1 MYCPGGI
8 VRTASI
14 LGPVPVSIPDLLWLL
29 LPIAAMAGW
38 FAAKR
43 SDARRPDAFWDYTK
57 IFHQGLNVLLSE
69 QQAKG
74 QDLFEDPSGTSR
86 DIADTHIAL
95 GNLYRRRGD
104 MERAVLLHQGV
115 IDKDELPGD
124 IREGAKFE
132 LARDYRS
139 AGLLDRSEQVL
150 RELLDSQY
158 RREDAYESLLQL
170 HEQEADWQQAISV
183 AIEFDRMTDRKL
195 GPRIAHYF
203 CELAVQARKRE
214 QQTDANE
221 LLRQAVRHHAEC
233 ARALMMQA
241 SMALESG
248 DFNRSL
254 ALYDRVESLRPELM
268 PEIIDTRFDALKA
281 AGDQQRLLGFVK
293 RIRDQRNAYSVIRR
307 TRQVIAELHS
317 DALADRFFKD
327 QILRRPS
334 LKGLR
339 DWAHDQ
345 VELSKPGERNKVQVI
360 CDLLDQVVED
370 KPLYRCNSCG
380 FQGNVMHW
388 RCPGCGR
395 WDSVSTI
402 IGVEGE

>member
-1 MYCPGGI
+1 M
-8 VRTASI
+8 
-14 LGPVPVSIPDLLWLL
+14 SIPDLLWLL
-29 LPIAAMAGW
+29 LPVAAMAGW

-43 SDARRPDAFWDYTK
+43 SDAKRPDAFWDYTK
-57 IFHQGLNVLLSE
+57 NFHQGLNVLLSE
-69 QQAKG
+69 QQDKTPE
-74 QDLFEDPSGTSR
+74 LFEAISGTSR
-86 DIADTHIAL
+86 DTADTHIAL
-95 GNLYRRRGD
+95 GNHYRRRGE

-115 IDKDELPGD
+115 IDKAELPAD
-124 IREGAKFE
+124 IRDTARVE

-150 RELLDSQY
+150 HELLESEY

-170 HEQEADWQQAISV
+170 HEQEADWQQAITV
-183 AIEFDRMTDRKL
+183 AIEFDRLSDRNI
-195 GPRIAHYF
+195 GPRIAHYY
-203 CELAVQARKRE
+203 CELAVQAEKLGEVTEAKDR
-214 QQTDANE
+214 
-221 LLRQAVRHHAEC
+221 LSQAVRHHPEC

-241 SMALESG
+241 S
-248 DFNRSL
+248 L
-254 ALYDRVESLRPELM
+254 ALAAGDYNQSLQLYDQVESLRPELM
-268 PEIIDTRFDALKA
+268 PEIIDTRFEAFKA
-281 AGDQQRLLGFVK
+281 AGDQERLLTFVK
-293 RIRDQRNAYSVIRR
+293 RIREQRNAYSVIRS
-307 TRQVIAELHS
+307 TRQVIAQLHS

-334 LKGLR
+334 LRGLR

-345 VELSKPGERNKVQVI
+345 VELSKPGERDKVRVI
-360 CDLLDQVVED
+360 CNLLDQVIED
-370 KPLYRCNSCG
+370 KPVYRCNSCG

>member
-1 MYCPGGI
+1 M
-8 VRTASI
+8 
-14 LGPVPVSIPDLLWLL
+14 SIPDLLWLL
-29 LPIAAMAGW
+29 LPVAAMAGW

-43 SDARRPDAFWDYTK
+43 SDAKRPDAFWDYTK
-57 IFHQGLNVLLSE
+57 NFHQGLNVLLSE
-69 QQAKG
+69 QQDKTPE
-74 QDLFEDPSGTSR
+74 LFEALSGTSR
-86 DIADTHIAL
+86 DTADTHIAL
-95 GNLYRRRGD
+95 GNHYRRRGE

-115 IDKDELPGD
+115 IDKAELPAD
-124 IREGAKFE
+124 IRDTARVE

-150 RELLDSQY
+150 HELLESEY

-170 HEQEADWQQAISV
+170 HEQEADWQQAITV
-183 AIEFDRMTDRKL
+183 AIEFDRLSERNV
-195 GPRIAHYF
+195 GPRIAHYY
-203 CELAVQARKRE
+203 CELAVQAEKQGDVAEAKDR
-214 QQTDANE
+214 
-221 LLRQAVRHHAEC
+221 LSQAVRHHPEC

-241 SMALESG
+241 S
-248 DFNRSL
+248 L
-254 ALYDRVESLRPELM
+254 ALAVGDYNQSLQLYDQVETLRPELM
-268 PEIIDTRFDALKA
+268 PEIIDTRFEAFKA
-281 AGDQQRLLGFVK
+281 AGDQERLLTFVK
-293 RIRDQRNAYSVIRR
+293 RIREQRNAYSVIRS
-307 TRQVIAELHS
+307 TRQVIAQLHS

-334 LKGLR
+334 LRGLR

-345 VELSKPGERNKVQVI
+345 VELSKPGERDKVRVI
-360 CDLLDQVVED
+360 CNLLDQVIED
-370 KPLYRCNSCG
+370 KPVYRCNSCG

>member
-1 MYCPGGI
+1 M
-8 VRTASI
+8 
-14 LGPVPVSIPDLLWLL
+14 SIPDLLWLL
-29 LPIAAMAGW
+29 LPVAAMAGW

-43 SDARRPDAFWDYTK
+43 SDAKRPDAFWDYTK
-57 IFHQGLNVLLSE
+57 NFHQGLNVLLSE
-69 QQAKG
+69 QQDKTPE
-74 QDLFEDPSGTSR
+74 LFEAISGTSR
-86 DIADTHIAL
+86 DTADTHIAL
-95 GNLYRRRGD
+95 GNHYRRRCE

-115 IDKDELPGD
+115 IDKAELPAD
-124 IREGAKFE
+124 IRDTARVE

-150 RELLDSQY
+150 HELLESEY

-170 HEQEADWQQAISV
+170 HEQEADWQQAITV
-183 AIEFDRMTDRKL
+183 AIEFDRLSDRNI
-195 GPRIAHYF
+195 GPRIAHYY
-203 CELAVQARKRE
+203 CELAVQAEKQGEVTEAKDR
-214 QQTDANE
+214 
-221 LLRQAVRHHAEC
+221 LSQAVRHHPEC

-241 SMALESG
+241 S
-248 DFNRSL
+248 L
-254 ALYDRVESLRPELM
+254 ALAAGDYNQSLQLYDQVESLRPELM
-268 PEIIDTRFDALKA
+268 PEIIDTRFEAFKA
-281 AGDQQRLLGFVK
+281 AGDQERLLTFVK
-293 RIRDQRNAYSVIRR
+293 RIREQRNAYSVIRS
-307 TRQVIAELHS
+307 TRQVIAQLHS

-334 LKGLR
+334 LRGLR

-345 VELSKPGERNKVQVI
+345 VELSKPGERDKVRVI
-360 CDLLDQVVED
+360 CNLLDQVIED
-370 KPLYRCNSCG
+370 KPVYRCNSCG

>member
-1 MYCPGGI
+1 M
-8 VRTASI
+8 
-14 LGPVPVSIPDLLWLL
+14 SIPDLLWLL
-29 LPIAAMAGW
+29 LPVAAMAGW

-43 SDARRPDAFWDYTK
+43 SDARKPDAFWDYTRN
-57 IFHQGLNVLLSE
+57 FHQGLNVLLSE
-69 QQAKG
+69 QQDKTPE
-74 QDLFEDPSGTSR
+74 LFEAISGTSR
-86 DIADTHIAL
+86 DTADTHIAL
-95 GNLYRRRGD
+95 GNHYRRRGE

-115 IDKDELPGD
+115 IDKAELPAD
-124 IREGAKFE
+124 IRDTARVE

-150 RELLDSQY
+150 HELLESEY

-170 HEQEADWQQAISV
+170 HEQEADWQQAITV
-183 AIEFDRMTDRKL
+183 AIEFERLSDRNV
-195 GPRIAHYF
+195 GPRIAHYY
-203 CELAVQARKRE
+203 CELAVQAEKRGE
-214 QQTDANE
+214 VSEARDR
-221 LLRQAVRHHAEC
+221 LSQAVRHHPEC

-241 SMALESG
+241 SLALASG
-248 DFNRSL
+248 DYNQSL
-254 ALYDRVESLRPELM
+254 QLYDQVESLRPELM
-268 PEIIDTRFDALKA
+268 PEIIDTRFEAFKA
-281 AGDQQRLLGFVK
+281 AGDQQRLLTFVK
-293 RIRDQRNAYSVIRR
+293 RIREQRNAYSVIRS
-307 TRQVIAELHS
+307 TRRVIAQLHS

-334 LKGLR
+334 LRGLR

-345 VELSKPGERNKVQVI
+345 VELSKPGERDKVRVI
-360 CDLLDQVVED
+360 CNLLDQVIED
-370 KPLYRCNSCG
+370 KPVYRCNSCG

>member
-1 MYCPGGI
+1 M
-8 VRTASI
+8 
-14 LGPVPVSIPDLLWLL
+14 SIPDLLWLL
-29 LPIAAMAGW
+29 LPVAAMAGW

-43 SDARRPDAFWDYTK
+43 SGARRPDAFWDYTRN
-57 IFHQGLNVLLSE
+57 FHQGLNVLLSE
-69 QQAKG
+69 QQGKG
-74 QDLFEDPSGTSR
+74 PDLFEELSGTSR
-86 DIADTHIAL
+86 DTADTHIAL

-115 IDKDELPGD
+115 IDKDELPAD
-124 IREGAKFE
+124 IRTTARFE

-150 RELLDSQY
+150 RELLDSDL
-158 RREDAYESLLQL
+158 RREDAYDSLLQL
-170 HEQEADWQQAISV
+170 HEQEADWQQAIAV
-183 AIEFDRMTDRKL
+183 AIEFERLTDRRL
-195 GPRIAHYF
+195 APRIAHYY
-203 CELAVQARKRE
+203 CELAVQAERE
-214 QQTDANE
+214 GRQSDATE
-221 LLRQAVRHHAEC
+221 LLRKAVRHHEGC

-241 SMALESG
+241 SLALGSG
-248 DFNRSL
+248 DYKQAL
-254 ALYDRVESLRPELM
+254 ALYDRVECLRPELM
-268 PEIIDTRFDALKA
+268 PEIIDARFEAFKA
-281 AGDQQRLLGFVK
+281 SGDQERLLEFVK
-293 RIRDQRNAYSVIRR
+293 RIRDQRNAYSVIRS

>member
-1 MYCPGGI
+1 MS
-8 VRTASI
+8 V
-14 LGPVPVSIPDLLWLL
+14 PDLLWLL
-29 LPIAAMAGW
+29 LPVAAMAGW

-43 SDARRPDAFWDYTK
+43 SESRRPDAFWDYTK
-57 IFHQGLNVLLSE
+57 NFHQGLNVLLSE
-69 QQAKG
+69 QHGKG
-74 QDLFEDPSGTSR
+74 LDLFEDLSGASR
-86 DIADTHIAL
+86 DTADTHIAL
-95 GNLYRRRGD
+95 GNLYRRRGE

-115 IDKDELPGD
+115 IDKDELPAD
-124 IREGAKFE
+124 IRATARFE
-132 LARDYRS
+132 LACDYRS

-150 RELLDSQY
+150 RELLESEY

-170 HEQEADWQQAISV
+170 HEQEADWQQAIAV
-183 AIEFDRMTDRKL
+183 AIEFDRLTRRNL
-195 GPRIAHYF
+195 GPRIAHYY
-203 CELAVQARKRE
+203 CELAVRALKQG
-214 QQTDANE
+214 DADDVQDR
-221 LLRQAVRHHAEC
+221 LLQAVRHDPEC

-241 SMALESG
+241 SQALAAR
-248 DFNRSL
+248 DYNQSL
-254 ALYDRVESLRPELM
+254 LLYDRVEALRPELM
-268 PEIIDTRFDALKA
+268 PEIIDARFEALKA
-281 AGDQQRLLGFVK
+281 TGDQDRLLNFIK
-293 RIRDQRNAYSVIRR
+293 RIREQRNAYSVIRS

-345 VELSKPGERNKVQVI
+345 VELSKPGERNKVEVI
-360 CDLLDQVVED
+360 CNLLDQVVED
-370 KPLYRCNSCG
+370 KPAYRCNSCG

>member
-1 MYCPGGI
+1 M
-8 VRTASI
+8 T
-14 LGPVPVSIPDLLWLL
+14 
-29 LPIAAMAGW
+29 GW

-43 SDARRPDAFWDYTK
+43 SDARKPDAFWDYTK
-57 IFHQGLNVLLSE
+57 HFHQDLNVLLSE
-69 QQAKG
+69 QQGKEPE
-74 QDLFEDPSGTSR
+74 LFEGLSGTSR
-86 DIADTHIAL
+86 DTADTHIAL
-95 GNLYRRRGD
+95 GNHYRRRGD
-104 MERAVLLHQGV
+104 MERAVLLHQAV
-115 IDKDELPGD
+115 IDKDELPAD
-124 IREGAKFE
+124 IRDTARVE

-150 RELLDSQY
+150 RELLESDH

-170 HEQEADWQQAISV
+170 HEQEADWQQAITV
-183 AIEFDRMTDRKL
+183 AIEFDRVTQHKP
-195 GPRIAHYF
+195 GPRIAHYY
-203 CELAVQARKRE
+203 CELALQADRQGEPADARE
-214 QQTDANE
+214 KLE
-221 LLRQAVRHHAEC
+221 RAVRHHPEC

-241 SMALESG
+241 SQALAAG
-248 DFNRSL
+248 DYDQSL
-254 ALYDRVESLRPELM
+254 HLYEQVEALRPELM
-268 PEIIDTRFDALKA
+268 PEIIDAWFDALKA
-281 AGDQQRLLGFVK
+281 AGDQDRLLSFVK
-293 RIRDQRNAYSVIRR
+293 RIREQRNAYSVIRS

-345 VELSKPGERNKVQVI
+345 VALSKPGEQDKVRVI
-360 CDLLDQVVED
+360 CNLLDQVTED
-370 KPLYRCNSCG
+370 KPVYRCNCCG